1 MTLKVVPIQSKMTKP
16 SLSEV
21 VSSLDNIF
29 NNFTIRGEDKLNIV
43 LTSLSFCVW
52 NLQKVV
58 GDDKKMM
65 GMLDE
70 VLDQYV
76 DVPEDESYVELIT
89 PDTE

>member
-1 MTLKVVPIQSKMTKP
+1 MTLKVVPIQSKMPKP
-16 SLSEV
+16 TLSEMI
-21 VSSLDNIF
+21 SSLDNIF
-29 NNFTIRGEDKLNIV
+29 NNFTARGEDKLNIV
-43 LTSLSFCVW
+43 LASLSFCVC
-52 NLQKVV
+52 NLQKIV
-58 GDDKKMM
+58 GDDKEMM

>member
-16 SLSEV
+16 SLFEV
-21 VSSLDNIF
+21 VSSLDNVF

>member
-21 VSSLDNIF
+21 VSSLDNVF

-43 LTSLSFCVW
+43 LTSISFCIW

-58 GDDKKMM
+58 GDDEKMM
-65 GMLDE
+65 GMLDD
-70 VLDQYV
+70 VIDQYV

-89 PDTE
+89 PDKE

>member
-21 VSSLDNIF
+21 VSSLDNVF

-43 LTSLSFCVW
+43 FTSLSFCVW

-76 DVPEDESYVELIT
+76 DVPEDESYVELFT
-89 PDTE
+89 PDND

>member
-21 VSSLDNIF
+21 VSSLDNVF

-43 LTSLSFCVW
+43 LTSISFCIW

-58 GDDKKMM
+58 GDDEKMM
-65 GMLDE
+65 GMLDD

-89 PDTE
+89 PDKE

>member
-1 MTLKVVPIQSKMTKP
+1 MPIQSKMTKP

>member
-21 VSSLDNIF
+21 VSSLDNVF